1 MYHDFPQILFSH
13 LMIKLYWLM
22 SLKGFT
28 NIRLYI
34 MIEAHFIELI
44 CSVNKDWGMS
54 LFSKF
59 SKEIDINQTSCF
71 P

>member
-1 MYHDFPQILFSH
+1 
-13 LMIKLYWLM
+13 M

-44 CSVNKDWGMS
+44 CSVNKYWGMS